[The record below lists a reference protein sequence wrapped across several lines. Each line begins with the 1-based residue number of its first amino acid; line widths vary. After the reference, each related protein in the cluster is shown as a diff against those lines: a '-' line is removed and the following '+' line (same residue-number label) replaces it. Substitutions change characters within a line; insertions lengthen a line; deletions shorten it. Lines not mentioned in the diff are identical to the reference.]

1 MLGPWGTAGQWMTPR
16 AWGCALLRGLLLL
29 LLDPDCHRFTLRPET
44 AIERKT
50 KEGPW
55 FKNPS
60 GLSRFPGNV
69 PLYTIHKGHE
79 DRRRRPGTAQP
90 NRSKPREY
98 GDPNPGATA
107 PRTPAE
113 IKDLED
119 ENKKLKAQLAK
130 LQKKGERRTRLTRL
144 LQAEEAR
151 AEEDKSAMNE
161 PYQLRQRQL
170 QLQAEIEELEQME
183 VMTHASTQP
192 SACLSQP

>member
-1 MLGPWGTAGQWMTPR
+1 MGTRKPIGYNYKKDNTFSTVAKYRPQRPTKYADVRDAVIKPAAQTMANIMVR
-16 AWGCALLRGLLLL
+16 N
-29 LLDPDCHRFTLRPET
+29 FTLRPET

-107 PRTPAE
+107 PRTPAA

-119 ENKKLKAQLAK
+119 ELVQEA
-130 LQKKGERRTRLTRL
+130 
-144 LQAEEAR
+144 EAR
-151 AEEDKSAMNE
+151 AEGRAKLAAIK
-161 PYQLRQRQL
+161 
-170 QLQAEIEELEQME
+170 AECSVVE
-183 VMTHASTQP
+183 A
-192 SACLSQP
+192 A